1 MLTLGASRPST
12 SLDPEANIASPDEK
26 DRSKFKVL
34 TITKVDKDFGL
45 IPIPRRLRYDPDTP
59 FHFGLLMNISFG
71 FGGTFRTWYAAGL
84 LFIAPLGDLVR
95 RRQLILGLTLLATTL
110 TIGLAVTNN
119 LIAFEV
125 LSFLIGMVSVVPQ
138 ILLPLAADLAPPNR
152 RASAISIVL
161 SGFLL
166 GILVARVLAG
176 VIADVTTWR
185 VVYYTAIGTQ
195 ALVLSG
201 GYLILPDYPAK
212 NDQLTY
218 WEILRTMAKYAVTEP
233 LLIQVCLIN
242 LLGLFGLVGMAG
254 VALVPVFGRW
264 MDKLFPWHGILVN
277 LLFLLCFQAIQTG
290 AGGINVAAVVV
301 AILGTD
307 LFRQTTQVRETDLRD
322 AKGLTTPS
330 ISDEA
335 RSRLN
340 SIMLLSFFIGQ
351 VMGTSVGTK
360 VFIENGWR
368 AGAGLNMGWYGLQ
381 LLILLVRGPH
391 CPRYAWFGY
400 EGGLEGRRS
409 VIEQAAK
416 EKDTKKNPTDLGVK
430 VSSLN
435 EEGKTTGDRVSIE

>member
-1 MLTLGASRPST
+1 
-12 SLDPEANIASPDEK
+12 
-26 DRSKFKVL
+26 
-34 TITKVDKDFGL
+34 
-45 IPIPRRLRYDPDTP
+45 
-59 FHFGLLMNISFG
+59 MNISFG
-71 FGGTFRTWYAAGL
+71 FGGTFLVANLYYCQPLLVQFAETFGVSHSRVSSIPTLTQAGYAAGL

-242 LLGLFGLVGMAG
+242 LLGSACFGNIWVTLTFLLDGPPFLVIGLFGLVGMAG

-307 LFRQTTQVRETDLRD
+307 LFRQTTQVCIYM
-322 AKGLTTPS
+322 AVFS